1 MITKQLTS
9 YLFLLILLVVN
20 VQRGISLKCRVCT
33 TDDEKND
40 CWANPDKAPTV
51 ECGAETTTAP
61 PEVETTVPPA
71 GGTTAKPAGETT
83 VTPAGE
89 TTAKPAG
96 ETTVPPAGETTVP
109 PAGETTANPAG
120 ETTAKPAGDAT
131 AKPAGEA
138 TAKPAGEATAK
149 PAGEATAKPAGDATA
164 KLAGETPLNLKTKSA
179 AVPDVPFNL
188 EEQTLL
194 TFFRSWKQNQTLS
207 RLKRDTSSDWECVKI
222 ITQNKDT
229 QKKTLQ
235 RLCAKKTEES
245 CKDKK
250 NDSDNK
256 CATCSDKDLCNS
268 ASNIKL
274 QLIPAFLSVFLA
286 LFISS

>member
-51 ECGAETTTAP
+51 ECGAETTTA
-61 PEVETTVPPA
+61 
-71 GGTTAKPAGETT
+71 
-83 VTPAGE
+83 
-89 TTAKPAG
+89 
-96 ETTVPPAGETTVP
+96 
-109 PAGETTANPAG
+109 NPAG

-138 TAKPAGEATAK
+138 TAKPAGEATAKPAGEATAKPAGDATAKPAGDATAK